1 MTAEGRRPGNGRHA
15 AAVRR
20 LPVLVAVVA
29 SLVVAGLVDVAV
41 SSTPAVPVAAPAAS
55 GAPVGAESSAWYCA
69 GGSGTAGGPAGATL
83 FLVNSAD
90 RPVGATLTVSASSG
104 ASAAETLTVPAFGQ
118 TTAVPSALVQGPW
131 LAAKVDV
138 DGGGVTVSQLVHGA
152 QGWSEAPCASTT
164 APTWY
169 FASGSTANG
178 NLLFVSVYNP
188 GATMAVVDLTFAT
201 AGGVVA
207 PQQFQGLVLAPGA
220 VATAEVASFVQ
231 NQAWVAAEVQA
242 RAGQVVA
249 DELSVRQG
257 SVSGLSL
264 RLGSPSPEPVW
275 YLPRTVDVTGG
286 VTTLAIFNPTPDA
299 EQVHVDIRLPSG
311 PVAPVV
317 RVVAPTSSWNLQT
330 SSLIR
335 VPQNVDYAT
344 TVTATGA
351 GVVVDRVV
359 VAASIAT
366 PPQFGAVA
374 ATPSSWTTGATGRWA
389 LANPAV
395 PTPPVA
401 GAAPFALDL
410 FNPAGHE
417 ETVTVSV
424 LSDGGERRLGG
435 VPPLRIPP
443 GLFTVVESQ
452 ALAGADGRPLVVSST
467 GPLAASL
474 DATPAGM
481 PGVVSLPAIPLV
493 G

>member
-1 MTAEGRRPGNGRHA
+1 M
-15 AAVRR
+15 
-20 LPVLVAVVA
+20 
-29 SLVVAGLVDVAV
+29 
-41 SSTPAVPVAAPAAS
+41 
-55 GAPVGAESSAWYCA
+55 
-69 GGSGTAGGPAGATL
+69 
-83 FLVNSAD
+83 
-90 RPVGATLTVSASSG
+90 
-104 ASAAETLTVPAFGQ
+104 
-118 TTAVPSALVQGPW
+118 
-131 LAAKVDV
+131 
-138 DGGGVTVSQLVHGA
+138 
-152 QGWSEAPCASTT
+152 
-164 APTWY
+164 
-169 FASGSTANG
+169 
-178 NLLFVSVYNP
+178 
-188 GATMAVVDLTFAT
+188 
-201 AGGVVA
+201 
-207 PQQFQGLVLAPGA
+207 
-220 VATAEVASFVQ
+220 
-231 NQAWVAAEVQA
+231 
-242 RAGQVVA
+242 
-249 DELSVRQG
+249 
-257 SVSGLSL
+257 
-264 RLGSPSPEPVW
+264 
-275 YLPRTVDVTGG
+275 TGG

-317 RVVAPTSSWNLQT
+317 RVVAPTTSWTLQT

-424 LSDGGERRLGG
+424 LSNGGERRLGG
-435 VPPLRIPP
+435 VPAVAHPARPLHRGGVP
-443 GLFTVVESQ
+443 GP
-452 ALAGADGRPLVVSST
+452 GRRRRPGPLVVSST

>member
-1 MTAEGRRPGNGRHA
+1 M
-15 AAVRR
+15 
-20 LPVLVAVVA
+20 
-29 SLVVAGLVDVAV
+29 
-41 SSTPAVPVAAPAAS
+41 
-55 GAPVGAESSAWYCA
+55 
-69 GGSGTAGGPAGATL
+69 
-83 FLVNSAD
+83 
-90 RPVGATLTVSASSG
+90 
-104 ASAAETLTVPAFGQ
+104 PAFGQ

-201 AGGVVA
+201 PAGWWPPSSSRVWSSPPVRWPRPRWPPSSRTRRGSPPRSRPV
-207 PQQFQGLVLAPGA
+207 P
-220 VATAEVASFVQ
+220 
-231 NQAWVAAEVQA
+231 A
-242 RAGQVVA
+242 RWWPTSCPCA
-249 DELSVRQG
+249 QG

-317 RVVAPTSSWNLQT
+317 RVVAPDTTWNLQT

-359 VAASIAT
+359 VA
-366 PPQFGAVA
+366 GADRHAPAVRGGGGHA
-374 ATPSSWTTGATGRWA
+374 LELDDGRHGRWA

-395 PTPPVA
+395 ATPPVA